1 MAIERSAAAVGS
13 HWSAIH
19 LEGDQIAVG
28 ANAVVIQ
35 RIRTVGHSDRWAAVL
50 EGTTHQ
56 TTNHSSTSKGAE
68 GIPTPTVGIPGAIP
82 TPVMAVPVAVA
93 VAVVVVGIA
102 TAAVMMAPAVMVTT
116 SVVMAATV
124 MVTTS
129 VMMAAAVM
137 MVARQAMARGDTLQA
152 QQAHQEQR

>member
-1 MAIERSAAAVGS
+1 MAIECSAAAVGS

-102 TAAVMMAPAVMVTT
+102 TAAVMVTT

>member
-102 TAAVMMAPAVMVTT
+102 TAAVMVTT

>member
-1 MAIERSAAAVGS
+1 MAIECSAAAVGS

-56 TTNHSSTSKGAE
+56 TTNHSSTCKGAE

-93 VAVVVVGIA
+93 VAVVIVVIA

-116 SVVMAATV
+116 PVVMAAAMM
-124 MVTTS
+124 MVT
-129 VMMAAAVM
+129 
-137 MVARQAMARGDTLQA
+137 RQAMARGHTLQA
-152 QQAHQEQR
+152 QQADQEQH

>member
-68 GIPTPTVGIPGAIP
+68 GIPTPTVGIPGTIP

-93 VAVVVVGIA
+93 VAVVVVVIA
-102 TAAVMMAPAVMVTT
+102 TAAVMVAPTVMVTT
-116 SVVMAATV
+116 SVV
-124 MVTTS
+124 
-129 VMMAAAVM
+129 MAAAVM

-152 QQAHQEQR
+152 QQADQKQC